1 MAGIPCSYSA
11 CEFNTDMQ
19 VPPETSLENKLNLL
33 KIHSDTVHQ
42 QQQQQVGPRSGVSN
56 HKAKLNPPKLSA
68 GSSIETWEHF
78 LRAFGMYRTAMSIQE
93 EQAQIFIFNCLDEE
107 L

>member
-1 MAGIPCSYSA
+1 VTLFVT
-11 CEFNTDMQ
+11 EL
-19 VPPETSLENKLNLL
+19 LENLTSTLDQNNPAL
-33 KIHSDTVHQ
+33 
-42 QQQQQVGPRSGVSN
+42 PGVSN

-93 EQAQIFIFNCLDEE
+93 DQAQIFLFNCLDEE